1 MTPQQARILLIEA
14 YPYSPKW
21 KRRVERME
29 DDQAI
34 AIYLRLKKAGRIK

>member
-1 MTPQQARILLIEA
+1 MNPQKVRLELISA
-14 YPYSPKW
+14 YPYSDKW
-21 KRRVERME
+21 RRRVERME